1 MYQTLTIK
9 SSNLYNLMGFFILSG
24 DKKIKYVL
32 LL

>member
-1 MYQTLTIK
+1 MYPTFNNQL
-9 SSNLYNLMGFFILSG
+9 SNLYNLIGFFILSG